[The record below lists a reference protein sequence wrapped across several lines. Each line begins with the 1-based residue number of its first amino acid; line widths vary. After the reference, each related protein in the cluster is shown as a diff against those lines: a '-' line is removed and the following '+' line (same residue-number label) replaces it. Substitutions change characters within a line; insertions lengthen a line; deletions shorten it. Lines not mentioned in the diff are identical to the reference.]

1 MRKKNIG
8 LFKATNNTVQ
18 SGLNSISKV
27 ANSIEASVDIA
38 LISLQISRGETAKE
52 GVTDLIELG
61 YTEEEAEAIVTI

>member
-52 GVTDLIELG
+52 GIIDLIELG
-61 YTEEEAEAIVTI
+61 YTEAEAKEIVTI

>member
-52 GVTDLIELG
+52 GVIDLMELG
-61 YTEEEAEAIVTI
+61 YTEDEAKAIVAI

>member
-18 SGLNSISKV
+18 SGLNSISKI
-27 ANSIEASVDIA
+27 ANSIETSVDIA

-61 YTEEEAEAIVTI
+61 YTEEEAEAIVAI